1 MLAATIAL
9 FFVSL
14 GATESQVGIVATLFF
29 ISSIATRLLINVVLK
44 RAGKK
49 RVLMTGMLLTTI
61 VIVLYGLAESL
72 GVAAVLRVFQGVGFG
87 VITTV
92 SVTIAVDFLPASR
105 RGQGI
110 GYFSLAHVIA
120 MAFAPALALFLRMGY
135 GFPSMFFAAAGFSF
149 IAAVILFF
157 CKEPPASKE
166 PPESSETSAEN
177 SEKSVWWRNLF
188 SIKLIIPA
196 GLLLMFSLSRTA
208 DTTFISVFAEASG
221 LLGHLSW
228 YYVIQTATMF
238 AIRIFV
244 GRFADRKGRNWILVL
259 GGSATMISCIILS
272 FTSSTALML
281 VGAFFSGLG
290 YGVVAPALQV
300 WMFSLVTP
308 EKRSIA
314 SATYYNFTDIG
325 IGIGAALMGY
335 SAEYFGFPV
344 MFRVGAC
351 AGILYILGYIAFG
364 WEKRKKA

>member
-1 MLAATIAL
+1 
-9 FFVSL
+9 
-14 GATESQVGIVATLFF
+14 
-29 ISSIATRLLINVVLK
+29 VLK

-72 GVAAVLRVFQGVGFG
+72 GVAAALRVFQGVGFG

-135 GFPSMFFAAAGFSF
+135 GFPAMFFTAAGFSF
-149 IAAVILFF
+149 VAAVILFF
-157 CKEPPASKE
+157 CKEPPASDQT
-166 PPESSETSAEN
+166 PVEN
-177 SEKSVWWRNLF
+177 NEKSAWWRNLF
-188 SIKLIIPA
+188 SRKLIIPA

-221 LLGHLSW
+221 LLGQLSW
-228 YYVIQTATMF
+228 YFVIQTATMF

-244 GRFADRKGRNWILVL
+244 GRFADRKGRNWVLVL
-259 GGSATMISCIILS
+259 GGSATLISCMILS

-281 VGAFFSGLG
+281 IGAFFSGLG

-325 IGIGAALMGY
+325 IGVGAALMGY

-351 AGILYILGYIAFG
+351 AGILYIIGYIAFG